1 MYRVGEAANGLQ
13 GFITMLE
20 LNNASSLGLS
30 FFVLH
35 RNKVMTI
42 CQT

>member
-1 MYRVGEAANGLQ
+1 MYRVGEAADGLQ

-20 LNNASSLGLS
+20 LNNASSLGMS
-30 FFVLH
+30 FLVLH
-35 RNKVMTI
+35 QNEVMTI

>member
-1 MYRVGEAANGLQ
+1 MYRVGEAADGLQ

-20 LNNASSLGLS
+20 LNNASSLRLS

-35 RNKVMTI
+35 HTNDITTLRS
-42 CQT
+42 